1 MYAITW
7 NPSLCSRDRIEAV
20 SEISIESKE
29 GRGLRG
35 TEACCGE
42 TISLGEGALSGD
54 TAPEGLRDEEDAVV
68 VELELALLLAPKN
81 DANGLMRPNFAVEA
95 LSLVVSFSL
104 VDVSSSGALLSGGK
118 GKMAVSADRSYEGK
132 NVEDAEVDVGRRAE
146 MAFWRRAVSRIASMI
161 LESGGKIDSKQ
172 ILLPRIVPSIPDKVT
187 NMLGDS
193 SSVGR
198 LASLLLLGR
207 LLSASGDITKT
218 I

>member
-1 MYAITW
+1 M
-7 NPSLCSRDRIEAV
+7 
-20 SEISIESKE
+20 
-29 GRGLRG
+29 
-35 TEACCGE
+35 
-42 TISLGEGALSGD
+42 
-54 TAPEGLRDEEDAVV
+54 V